1 MACDG
6 REAAHSLS
14 AVTFRELVD
23 AAVDTAIEGWDFGVL
38 DGRYVQGAPSW
49 DYRGLVGQPLRSAT
63 ALLDLCTGGGEFLSS
78 LAPLP
83 PVTAAT
89 EAYPPN
95 VLVAR
100 RRLGPLGIQVADV
113 SADPGRLP
121 FGDGVFDLVLSRHG
135 AYVPAEVRRV
145 LAPGGLFVT
154 QQVGGRD
161 LAELNAALDAPPHT
175 FRTWDLDTAARELE
189 RDGFTV
195 ADRREELVG
204 GVLHDIGAVVL
215 LLRLTPWQIPD
226 FDPTV
231 YETRLR
237 VLHDRLAAGA
247 TLRVH
252 SHRFLLTARLR

>member
-1 MACDG
+1 M
-6 REAAHSLS
+6 
-14 AVTFRELVD
+14 TFQQLVD
-23 AAVDTAIEGWDFGVL
+23 AAVDTVCEGWDFGVL
-38 DGRYVQGAPSW
+38 EGRYVQGAPSW
-49 DYRGLVGQPLRSAT
+49 DYREIVGQPLRSAVS
-63 ALLDLCTGGGEFLSS
+63 LLDLGTGGGEFLSS

-95 VLVAR
+95 VAVAR
-100 RRLGPLGIQVADV
+100 RRLEPLGVRVADV

-121 FGDGVFDLVLSRHG
+121 FGDGMFDLVVSRHG
-135 AYVPAEVRRV
+135 AYVPAEIRRV

-161 LAELNAALDAPPHT
+161 LAELNAALAAPPHT
-175 FRTWDLDTAARELE
+175 YRTWDLDTAVRELE
-189 RDGFTV
+189 QAGFAV

-226 FDPTV
+226 FDPAGYGTQ
-231 YETRLR
+231 LR
-237 VLHDRLAAGA
+237 ALHDRLAAGA
-247 TLRVH
+247 VLRVH
-252 SHRFLLTARLR
+252 SHRFLLTARPR

>member
-1 MACDG
+1 M
-6 REAAHSLS
+6 
-14 AVTFRELVD
+14 TFRELVD
-23 AAVDTAIEGWDFGVL
+23 AAADEVCEGWDFGVL

-49 DYRGLVGQPLRSAT
+49 DCREVVERPLRSA
-63 ALLDLCTGGGEFLSS
+63 ASLLDLCTGGGEFLSS

-95 VLVAR
+95 VVVAR
-100 RRLGPLGIQVADV
+100 RRLGPLGVQVADV

-121 FGDGVFDLVLSRHG
+121 FDDGAFDLVLSRHG
-135 AYVPAEVRRV
+135 AYTPAEVRRV

-175 FRTWDLDTAARELE
+175 YRTWDLDTAARELE
-189 RDGFTV
+189 QAGFTV

-226 FDPTV
+226 FDPTS

-237 VLHDRLAAGA
+237 TLHDRLATGE

-252 SHRFLLTARLR
+252 SHRFLLTARPR